1 MIAWSCTKANFMVAL
16 NQKIT
21 EELDRRAVSSLL
33 EDQTPDFE
41 SFGIGL
47 SSVDSNG
54 VAQKVTTGQSNRSSS
69 NKPSQEC
76 SKRQDENPVMKILDN
91 VDENPEDKDKPKTS
105 KNNNQL
111 NIMTMFKAQ
120 EHRAADIENARLAK
134 EKRISMKK
142 RLERTWKIKRE
153 NYEGIQPSG

>member
-1 MIAWSCTKANFMVAL
+1 MIAWSCTKANFMVGL

-33 EDQTPDFE
+33 EDQTPDIE

-76 SKRQDENPVMKILDN
+76 SRRQDENPVMEILDN

-105 KNNNQL
+105 KIITN
-111 NIMTMFKAQ
+111 
-120 EHRAADIENARLAK
+120 
-134 EKRISMKK
+134 
-142 RLERTWKIKRE
+142 
-153 NYEGIQPSG
+153 